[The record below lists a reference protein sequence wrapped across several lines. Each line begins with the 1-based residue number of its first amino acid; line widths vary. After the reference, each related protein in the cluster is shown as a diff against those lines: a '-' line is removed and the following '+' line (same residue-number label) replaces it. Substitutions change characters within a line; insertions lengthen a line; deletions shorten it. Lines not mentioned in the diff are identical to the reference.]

1 MINYFIEKRNIPQ
14 VEKIILS
21 LNKKKERLSHNDFSD
36 PYREYKECEKI
47 FDEVLEVA
55 KQQNNEVF
63 ANSQY
68 VVRKYFLLFCHL
80 SVYFELL
87 KEKRYK
93 SSWDKLQD
101 CIDLAKMVGSYI
113 EVENRLEIT
122 KVLRLLSSY
131 ETLYPY
137 SVFASSEYI
146 ISKSHCSICGQSML
160 SLSCPHIKGKLY
172 WGEVAIEVID
182 EIKTFQAVALVSH
195 PEDKRCVIELSD
207 DNRTEVEKFKRI
219 DQFLEL
225 NQPFLQDFSIKKI
238 IENRMRDDIKIVGR
252 NDRCSC
258 GSGIKFKKCCGK
270 DLYYKHE
277 RNIITPLQTVRMI
290 EL

>member
-1 MINYFIEKRNIPQ
+1 MIKYFIEKRDIPQ
-14 VEKIILS
+14 VEKIILL
-21 LNKKKERLSHNDFSD
+21 LNKRKERLIHNDFSE

-47 FDEVLEVA
+47 FDEVLKVA

-68 VVRKYFLLFCHL
+68 VIRKYFLLFCNL

-113 EVENRLEIT
+113 EIENRLEIT
-122 KVLRLLSSY
+122 DVLRLLSSY

-137 SVFASSEYI
+137 SAFASSEYI
-146 ISKSHCSICGQSML
+146 VSKSHCSICNQSML

-172 WGEVAIEVID
+172 WGEVAIEIID

-238 IENRMRDDIKIVGR
+238 FENRMRDDIKIVGR
-252 NDRCSC
+252 NEPCPC
-258 GSGIKFKKCCGK
+258 GSGVKFKKCCGK

-277 RNIITPLQTVRMI
+277 RNIITPLQPVSMI
-290 EL
+290 KL

>member
-1 MINYFIEKRNIPQ
+1 MIKYFVEKRHISQ
-14 VEKIILS
+14 VEEVILL
-21 LNKKKERLSHNDFSD
+21 LNKKKERLCHNDFSE

-47 FDEVLEVA
+47 FDKVLEVA

-68 VVRKYFLLFCHL
+68 VVRKYFLLFCNL
-80 SVYFELL
+80 SVYFDLL

-113 EVENRLEIT
+113 EIENRFEIT
-122 KVLRLLSSY
+122 KVLHLLASY

-146 ISKSHCSICGQSML
+146 VSKSHCSICGQSML

-172 WGEVAIEVID
+172 WGEVAIEMID

-252 NDRCSC
+252 NDRCPC
-258 GSGIKFKKCCGK
+258 GSGMKFKKCCGK

-277 RNIITPLQTVRMI
+277 RNIITPLQTVSMI
-290 EL
+290 KL

>member
-1 MINYFIEKRNIPQ
+1 MIKYFIEKRHIPQ
-14 VEKIILS
+14 VEEIILLLS
-21 LNKKKERLSHNDFSD
+21 KMKERLCHNDFSK
-36 PYREYKECEKI
+36 PYREYNECDKI

-68 VVRKYFLLFCHL
+68 VVRKYFLLFCNL

-101 CIDLAKMVGSYI
+101 CIDLAKMVASYI
-113 EVENRLEIT
+113 EIENRLEIT

-146 ISKSHCSICGQSML
+146 VSKSHCSICGQSML

-172 WGEVAIEVID
+172 WGEVAIEIID
-182 EIKTFQAVALVSH
+182 QIKTFQAVSLVSH

-207 DNRTEVEKFKRI
+207 DNRSEVERFKKI

-252 NDRCSC
+252 NELCPC
-258 GSGIKFKKCCGK
+258 GGGMKFKKCCGK
-270 DLYYKHE
+270 NLYYKHE
-277 RNIITPLQTVRMI
+277 RNIITP
-290 EL
+290 

>member
-1 MINYFIEKRNIPQ
+1 M
-14 VEKIILS
+14 
-21 LNKKKERLSHNDFSD
+21 
-36 PYREYKECEKI
+36 
-47 FDEVLEVA
+47 A
-55 KQQNNEVF
+55 KQQNDEVF

-68 VVRKYFLLFCHL
+68 VVRKYFLLFCNL
-80 SVYFELL
+80 CMYFELL

-113 EVENRLEIT
+113 EIENRLEIS
-122 KVLRLLSSY
+122 KVLHLLSSY

-160 SLSCPHIKGKLY
+160 SLSCQHIKGKLY
-172 WGEVAIEVID
+172 WGEVAVEMID

-207 DNRTEVEKFKRI
+207 DNRTEVKKFKRI

-252 NDRCSC
+252 NDPCSC
-258 GSGIKFKKCCGK
+258 GTGVKFKKCCGK

-277 RNIITPLQTVRMI
+277 RNIITPLQTVSMI
-290 EL
+290 KL

>member
-1 MINYFIEKRNIPQ
+1 MIKYFIGKRDIPQ
-14 VEKIILS
+14 VEEIILL
-21 LNKKKERLSHNDFSD
+21 LNKKKERLSHNDFSE
-36 PYREYKECEKI
+36 PYREYKECEKV

-55 KQQNNEVF
+55 KQQNDEVF

-68 VVRKYFLLFCHL
+68 VVRKYFLLFCNL
-80 SVYFELL
+80 CMYFELL
-87 KEKRYK
+87 KEKRYR

-101 CIDLAKMVGSYI
+101 CIGLAKMVGSYI
-113 EVENRLEIT
+113 EIENRLEIS
-122 KVLRLLSSY
+122 KVLHLLSSY

-146 ISKSHCSICGQSML
+146 VSKSHCSICGQSML
-160 SLSCPHIKGKLY
+160 SLSCQHIKGKLY
-172 WGEVAIEVID
+172 WGEVAVEMID

-225 NQPFLQDFSIKKI
+225 NQPFLQDFSIQKI
-238 IENRMRDDIKIVGR
+238 IENRMRDNIKIVGR
-252 NDRCSC
+252 NDPCSC
-258 GSGIKFKKCCGK
+258 GSGVKFKKCCGK

-277 RNIITPLQTVRMI
+277 RNIITPLQTVSMI
-290 EL
+290 KL

>member
-1 MINYFIEKRNIPQ
+1 MIKYFIGKRQIPQ
-14 VEKIILS
+14 VEEIILL
-21 LNKKKERLSHNDFSD
+21 LNKKKERLSHNDFSE

-68 VVRKYFLLFCHL
+68 VVRKYFLLFCNL

-113 EVENRLEIT
+113 EKENRLEIS

-146 ISKSHCSICGQSML
+146 VSKSHCSICGQSML

-172 WGEVAIEVID
+172 WGEVAVEMID

-225 NQPFLQDFSIKKI
+225 NQPFLKDFSIKKI

-252 NDRCSC
+252 NERCPC
-258 GSGIKFKKCCGK
+258 GSGMKFKKCCGK

-290 EL
+290 KL

>member
-1 MINYFIEKRNIPQ
+1 M
-14 VEKIILS
+14 
-21 LNKKKERLSHNDFSD
+21 
-36 PYREYKECEKI
+36 
-47 FDEVLEVA
+47 
-55 KQQNNEVF
+55 NEVV

-68 VVRKYFLLFCHL
+68 VVRKYFLLFCNL
-80 SVYFELL
+80 SVYFDLL

-113 EVENRLEIT
+113 EIENRFEIT
-122 KVLRLLSSY
+122 KVLHLLSSY

-146 ISKSHCSICGQSML
+146 VSKSHCSICGQSML

-172 WGEVAIEVID
+172 WGEVAIEMID

-252 NDRCSC
+252 NDRCPC
-258 GSGIKFKKCCGK
+258 GSGMKFKKCCGK

-277 RNIITPLQTVRMI
+277 RNIITPLQTVSMI
-290 EL
+290 KL